1 MDDHIEMID
10 KESVLLDPD
19 ASTISR
25 KSSPS
30 IQLRKWAGRSRQV
43 YWFFS
48 DESRTY
54 LFKLFTCFYALFII
68 ICGVVI
74 ALSNLILSASRSSI
88 KAHIKDL
95 ILGFWTFGGS
105 ILFISYSGFLVYR
118 QHQEVAAKR
127 KTLAFTKIPSVG
139 PEVVANTNTGSLY
152 LRIGCVVFGLI
163 GVVYYGLIFVI
174 CTLGWSKS
182 EDQAE
187 CNTMSNFL
195 NFFTALFIFLQ
206 MWFVYCNGKIIFTG
220 QGNIARFGLM
230 HLCGTNLWM
239 WLRYIL
245 YEEQETITEIRQ
257 ISYNHILRFA
267 VMAIYEHNN
276 KQPTCKRSK
285 CVFIGFIRYT
295 CVVEY
300 SLICA
305 GVAFVFWTNIDLC
318 KQESAL
324 RRSRK
329 RSLLTVDCSRTAEG
343 LFGGFFLIAITIIAI
358 ALYNT
363 YSSET
368 ELAEWIFTSTNLVF
382 FSLSTSVC
390 FYAFWRMKVLKFNEE
405 KKDDDASSAE
415 LLDRILLV
423 VGLVGEMV
431 FTVGGILAFVNH
443 PAMSS
448 LSITILITN
457 VFRLIQVTLQSGLI
471 LVGSKLVLDEDDNL
485 MLRFKPGKQ
494 MITFLLMINC
504 AQFLMNVFEAQKA
517 GVTEE
522 ILRLYG
528 SYYWAILVRG
538 CSPLTIFYRFHS
550 SACFAE
556 IWKKTFRAHK
566 KIEHTTHI

>member
-25 KSSPS
+25 KSSTS
-30 IQLRKWAGRSRQV
+30 IQLRKWAGRSRQL

-48 DESRTY
+48 DGSRTY

-74 ALSNLILSASRSSI
+74 ALSNIILSESGSSI

-105 ILFISYSGFLVYR
+105 ILFICYSGFLVYR

-127 KTLAFTKIPSVG
+127 KTLALTKISCVG
-139 PEVVANTNTGSLY
+139 PEVVTNNNTGSLY

-195 NFFTALFIFLQ
+195 NFITALFIFLQ

-245 YEEQETITEIRQ
+245 YEEQETVTEIRKAQ
-257 ISYNHILRFA
+257 SFLLSHKFSDSGPIRFKEQCKSVLCSFEGYNEF
-267 VMAIYEHNN
+267 M
-276 KQPTCKRSK
+276 
-285 CVFIGFIRYT
+285 YT

-318 KQESAL
+318 KQECAL

-343 LFGGFFLIAITIIAI
+343 LFGGFLFIAITIIAI

-363 YSSET
+363 YSNEA

-382 FSLSTSVC
+382 FSLSTSAC

-443 PAMSS
+443 PAISS
-448 LSITILITN
+448 LSITLLVTN
-457 VFRLIQVTLQSGLI
+457 IFRLIQVTLQSGLI
-471 LVGSKLVLDEDDNL
+471 LVGSKLVLDDDDNL

-494 MITFLLMINC
+494 VITFLLMINC
-504 AQFLMNVFEAQKA
+504 AQFLMNIFEAQKA
-517 GVTEE
+517 GITEE

-566 KIEHTTHI
+566 R

>member
-1 MDDHIEMID
+1 
-10 KESVLLDPD
+10 
-19 ASTISR
+19 
-25 KSSPS
+25 
-30 IQLRKWAGRSRQV
+30 
-43 YWFFS
+43 
-48 DESRTY
+48 
-54 LFKLFTCFYALFII
+54 LFTCFYALFII

-74 ALSNLILSASRSSI
+74 ALSNIILSESGSSI

-105 ILFISYSGFLVYR
+105 ILFICYSGFLVYR

-127 KTLAFTKIPSVG
+127 KTLALTKISCVG
-139 PEVVANTNTGSLY
+139 PEVVTNNNTGSLY

-195 NFFTALFIFLQ
+195 NFITALFIFLQ

-245 YEEQETITEIRQ
+245 YEEQETVTEIRLQ
-257 ISYNHILRFA
+257 CKSVLCSFEGYNEF
-267 VMAIYEHNN
+267 M
-276 KQPTCKRSK
+276 
-285 CVFIGFIRYT
+285 YT

-318 KQESAL
+318 KQECAL

-343 LFGGFFLIAITIIAI
+343 LFGGNDA
-358 ALYNT
+358 
-363 YSSET
+363 
-368 ELAEWIFTSTNLVF
+368 
-382 FSLSTSVC
+382 C

-431 FTVGGILAFVNH
+431 FTVGEFSVTKTNLKHVE
-443 PAMSS
+443 S
-448 LSITILITN
+448 LIFISFLRYTFMVYLYKKCIVPRITWRVSRPL
-457 VFRLIQVTLQSGLI
+457 
-471 LVGSKLVLDEDDNL
+471 
-485 MLRFKPGKQ
+485 LRINENRKQ
-494 MITFLLMINC
+494 PYC
-504 AQFLMNVFEAQKA
+504 
-517 GVTEE
+517 
-522 ILRLYG
+522 
-528 SYYWAILVRG
+528 
-538 CSPLTIFYRFHS
+538 CSMP
-550 SACFAE
+550 
-556 IWKKTFRAHK
+556 
-566 KIEHTTHI
+566 